1 MRGEGYCYN
10 QEEWIQSFGRVKKF
24 MHFDCLPSNLITFTF
39 LCSLLNL
46 CLHFFASVLGKDKDK
61 ESQLATLVT
70 IAKMIIHTLVMMM
83 MTTTTATMIM
93 MTMILLHD
101 VDLGLSHHTGH
112 DDDDDVDDNNDND
125 DDDSIA

>member
-1 MRGEGYCYN
+1 M
-10 QEEWIQSFGRVKKF
+10 
-24 MHFDCLPSNLITFTF
+24 
-39 LCSLLNL
+39 
-46 CLHFFASVLGKDKDK
+46 LGKDKDK

-83 MTTTTATMIM
+83 MTTTTTTMIM

-125 DDDSIA
+125 DDDSIAWTINALKSFHRTI